1 MIKISKNE
9 IISWIILLSLMI
21 TWGSSFILIKKGITV
36 FSSMQVGCLRVGIA
50 FLVLMPFAFKRFK
63 KIQKKHWLV
72 LFIVGMCST
81 APAFLFPMAQQGI
94 DSATAGVLNS
104 LTPLFT
110 LLVGLSFF
118 NVKVKW
124 FNTLGV
130 FIGLLGAIG
139 LISVSGNANF
149 QFNLGYASYII
160 VATILYALNG
170 NMIKSFLKEIDSFT
184 ITIFSFFIFG
194 LPTLIYLFTST
205 PFIEQYHT
213 DPNFWMGLAYIA
225 TLAIFGTA
233 IALIFFN
240 YLIKINTVI
249 FASSVTYLIP
259 IVAFFWGI
267 IDGEQFGLVYIL
279 WILMILLGVLLV
291 NAKRLKVFGFKI

>member
-1 MIKISKNE
+1 
-9 IISWIILLSLMI
+9 
-21 TWGSSFILIKKGITV
+21 
-36 FSSMQVGCLRVGIA
+36 MQVGSLRVGIT

-63 KIQKKHWLV
+63 KIKRKHWPV
-72 LFIVGMCST
+72 LLIVGLCST

-94 DSATAGVLNS
+94 DSATAGILNS

-110 LLVGLSFF
+110 LIVGLAFF
-118 NVKVKW
+118 SVKVKW
-124 FNTLGV
+124 FNIVGMLLG
-130 FIGLLGAIG
+130 LAGAIG
-139 LISVSGNANF
+139 LISVSGNASF
-149 QFNLGYASYII
+149 QFNLGYAVYII
-160 VATILYALNG
+160 IATILYALSANT
-170 NMIKSFLKEIDSFT
+170 IKSFLTEIDSFT
-184 ITIFSFFIFG
+184 ITIFSFIIFG
-194 LPTLIYLFTST
+194 LPTLVYLFTST

-213 DPNFWMGLAYIA
+213 DPDFWTGLAYIT

-249 FASSVTYLIP
+249 FAASVTYLIP

-279 WILMILLGVLLV
+279 WILIILLGVLLV
-291 NAKRLKVFGFKI
+291 NAKHLKVFGFKM